1 MALRT
6 ILLRKR
12 LTDAQKRNA
21 DLRAALAAFDTREA
35 EIAQAIE
42 EAETEEQ
49 RSAVTAEVETFET
62 ERRAAAEA
70 VTASDEEVANIQRE
84 LDEAEQ
90 AQEAALGDYNN
101 NEGGEERSRRRG
113 DEHMNDMD
121 QRETHT
127 FQSRSRCF
135 TTRAARDAFYGRT
148 EVREFLGRVRT
159 MLGNQ
164 PASRRTVT
172 GADLTIPTIILDII
186 RDNLNK
192 YSKLLPYVSL
202 KPVSGRSRQNVIGD
216 IPEGVWMEMT
226 GALNDL
232 TFTINDVEM
241 DGFKVGGIIIIPNSY
256 LEDSDINLGEEIL
269 YMLGQSIGMALDKAI
284 VYGKGSG
291 QKMPIGIMTR
301 LAETSQPAYWDA
313 NRMPW
318 IDLHSA
324 NVVKLN
330 ILSETGTAFFGPL
343 LAALAKA
350 KPKKDLGERVWI
362 MNEATRTTLMIKAMA
377 FNSAAALVSQL
388 NDTMPVLG
396 GKIVTLDFMTDN
408 NIVGGYLARYL
419 LAERQGSSFGYSDL
433 PLYIQDKTVFK
444 GTARYDGQPIFGESF
459 VAVTIDNTNVVTEM
473 DFAADYANQG
483 MNALIVT
490 AAAGSAVG
498 KTVLTV
504 SGAVADSPTLKY
516 KASQLPAGINVGD
529 QVTGFSDLTSG
540 TTAITAAAGTPI
552 TVVELDSSGRVVSLG
567 YVTSVPQAS

>member
-121 QRETHT
+121 QREIHT

-164 PASRRTVT
+164 PASRRAVT

-330 ILSETGTAFFGPL
+330 ILSETGTTFFGPL

-377 FNSAAALVSQL
+377 FNSAAALVSQM

-540 TTAITAAAGTPI
+540 STAITAAAGTPI
-552 TVVELDSSGRVVSLG
+552 TVVELDSSGRVISLG
-567 YVTSVPQAS
+567 YVTSVPKTS

>member
-1 MALRT
+1 MALKT

-21 DLRAALAAFDTREA
+21 ELRAALVAFDTREA

-49 RSAVTAEVETFET
+49 RSAVTAAVEAFET

-121 QRETHT
+121 QREIHT

-172 GADLTIPTIILDII
+172 GADLTIPTIILDVI

-232 TFTINDVEM
+232 TFTINDVEI
-241 DGFKVGGIIIIPNSY
+241 DGFKVGGVIIISNSY

-284 VYGKGSG
+284 VYGKGSAH
-291 QKMPIGIMTR
+291 KMPIGIMTR
-301 LAETSQPAYWDA
+301 LAETIQPAYWDA

-318 IDLHSA
+318 VDLHSA

-330 ILSETGTAFFGPL
+330 ILSETGASFFGPL
-343 LAALAKA
+343 LTALAKA

-362 MNEATRTTLMIKAMA
+362 MSEATRTTLMIKAMA

-529 QVTGFSDLTSG
+529 AVTGFSDLTSG

-552 TVVELDSSGRVVSLG
+552 TVVELDDSGRVVSLG
-567 YVTSVPQAS
+567 YVTSVPKAS

>member
-330 ILSETGTAFFGPL
+330 ILSETGTTFFSPL

-540 TTAITAAAGTPI
+540 STAITAAAGTPI

>member
-1 MALRT
+1 MALKT

-330 ILSETGTAFFGPL
+330 ILSETGTTFFSPL

>member
-101 NEGGEERSRRRG
+101 NEGGEKRSRRRG

-121 QRETHT
+121 QREIHT

-159 MLGNQ
+159 LLGNQ
-164 PASRRTVT
+164 PASRRAVT

-330 ILSETGTAFFGPL
+330 ILSETGTTFFSPL

-529 QVTGFSDLTSG
+529 QVTDFSDLTSG
-540 TTAITAAAGTPI
+540 STAITAAAGTPI
-552 TVVELDSSGRVVSLG
+552 TVVELDSSGRVISLG
-567 YVTSVPQAS
+567 YVTSVPKTS

>member
-70 VTASDEEVANIQRE
+70 VTASDAEVANIQRE

-121 QRETHT
+121 QREIHT

-164 PASRRTVT
+164 PASRRAVT

-330 ILSETGTAFFGPL
+330 ILSETGTTFFGPL

-377 FNSAAALVSQL
+377 FNSAAALVSQM

-540 TTAITAAAGTPI
+540 STAITAAAGTPI
-552 TVVELDSSGRVVSLG
+552 TVVELDSSGRVISLG
-567 YVTSVPQAS
+567 YVTSVPKTS

>member
-101 NEGGEERSRRRG
+101 NEGGEERNRRRG

-121 QRETHT
+121 QREIHT

-164 PASRRTVT
+164 PASRRAVT

-330 ILSETGTAFFGPL
+330 ILSETGTTFFSPL

>member
-101 NEGGEERSRRRG
+101 NEGGEKRSRRRG

-121 QRETHT
+121 QREIHT

-164 PASRRTVT
+164 PASRRAVT

-301 LAETSQPAYWDA
+301 LAETNQPAYWDA

-330 ILSETGTAFFGPL
+330 ILSETGTTFFGPL

-540 TTAITAAAGTPI
+540 STAITAAAGTPI
-552 TVVELDSSGRVVSLG
+552 TVVELDSSGRVISLG
-567 YVTSVPQAS
+567 YVTSVPKTS